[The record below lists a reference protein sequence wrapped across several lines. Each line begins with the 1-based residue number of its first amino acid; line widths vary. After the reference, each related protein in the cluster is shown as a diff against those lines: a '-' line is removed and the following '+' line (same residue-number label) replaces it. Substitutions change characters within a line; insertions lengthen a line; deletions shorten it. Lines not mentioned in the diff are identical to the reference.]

1 MKTFQ
6 IVLIV
11 ALISSVTAVTL
22 HNYSRNTQKPA
33 LSYEPSQTTNDVITQ
48 QEVKPILL
56 SSSFPVL
63 SAQGVYV
70 ADIDSAT
77 TLYEKDA
84 NRPLLPAST
93 TKIMT
98 ALVTMDA
105 FPDSHTATVG
115 KIYVDGQKMGL
126 IEGERISVGN
136 LLYGLLVF
144 SANDAAEQLA
154 IMYPG
159 GKVNF
164 IEAMNSKTRT
174 LHLANTHFVNPSG
187 LDGEDQVTTAIDLA
201 KVALVGM
208 DNPRFARIVGTKT
221 ITVTNTDGTI
231 KHYLENVNKL
241 LGTVEGIKGI
251 KTGWTEAAR
260 ENLVS
265 YVERDGRRVV
275 LVVLGSADRFGE
287 TKQLIDW
294 VFENYSWN

>member
-11 ALISSVTAVTL
+11 ALISSVTAVSL
-22 HNYSRNTQKPA
+22 HNYSHTQKPA
-33 LSYEPSQTTNDVITQ
+33 LSYDPNQTTVNVIAQ
-48 QEVKPILL
+48 REFKPVLL

-63 SAQGVYV
+63 SAQGVFV

-98 ALVTMDA
+98 ALVAMDA
-105 FPDSHTATVG
+105 FPDSYITTIG
-115 KIYVDGQKMGL
+115 KINVDGQKMGL

-154 IMYPG
+154 IIYPG
-159 GKVNF
+159 GKASF

-187 LDGEDQVTTAIDLA
+187 LDGEYQVTTAIDLA

-221 ITVTNTDGTI
+221 ITITNTDGTV
-231 KHYLENVNKL
+231 KHHLENVNKL
-241 LGTVEGIKGI
+241 LGTVEGVKGI

-265 YVERDGRRVV
+265 YVERNGRRVV